1 MKKSLMHAAILGLT
15 ASAAMLVSGP
25 AAAAT
30 LGDLANGI
38 VNNTLSGANNLIT
51 GGAYLLGVAFG
62 VKAALKLKEHNES
75 EGRTKL
81 STPLTLGVVSA
92 MLLALPSF
100 LKTGVETTMG
110 SGASMN
116 SLQGTRIQ

>member
-1 MKKSLMHAAILGLT
+1 MKERNSKILAGLI
-15 ASAAMLVSGP
+15 
-25 AAAAT
+25 AAAGLAMFSEPSQAQT
-30 LGDLANGI
+30 LGDIANNI
-38 VNNTLSGANNLIT
+38 VQGTLGGVNNLIT

-92 MLLALPSF
+92 LLLALPTF
-100 LKTGVETTMG
+100 LKSGVETTLG
-110 SGASMN
+110 SGATMG
-116 SLQGTRIQ
+116 SLSGARIQ

>member
-1 MKKSLMHAAILGLT
+1 MKERNSKILAGLI
-15 ASAAMLVSGP
+15 
-25 AAAAT
+25 AAAGLAMFSEPSQAQT
-30 LGDLANGI
+30 LGDIANNI
-38 VNNTLSGANNLIT
+38 VQGTLGVVNNLIT

-92 MLLALPSF
+92 LLLALPTF
-100 LKTGVETTMG
+100 LKSGVETTLG
-110 SGASMN
+110 SGATMG
-116 SLQGTRIQ
+116 SLSGARIQ

>member
-1 MKKSLMHAAILGLT
+1 MKKSHITSLLGIALIGVAQA
-15 ASAAMLVSGP
+15 ASAA
-25 AAAAT
+25 T
-30 LGDLANGI
+30 FGDLANG
-38 VNNTLSGANNLIT
+38 VVNTLSGVNNLIT

-92 MLLALPSF
+92 CLLALPSF
-100 LKTGVETTMG
+100 LKTGVETAMG
-110 SGASMN
+110 SGATMG
-116 SLQGTRIQ
+116 SLNGSRIQ

>member
-1 MKKSLMHAAILGLT
+1 MKKSQIISLLGIALIGVAQAA
-15 ASAAMLVSGP
+15 S
-25 AAAAT
+25 AAT

-38 VNNTLSGANNLIT
+38 VNNTLSGMNNLIT

-92 MLLALPSF
+92 CLLALPSF

-110 SGASMN
+110 SGATMG
-116 SLQGTRIQ
+116 SLNGVRIQ